1 MSKVLTIGEA
11 MGLLIA
17 EEMGPLEEVEHF
29 SRHVCGAELN
39 YAVGMARLGN
49 DVSYISKVGVDPF
62 GKCICNFLKANGIH
76 DDYVWTDDDHMTG
89 FQMKEK
95 VLEGDPTVANIRKH
109 TAFSHFRP
117 ADLSGIDWTGV
128 DHLHVTGI
136 PLALSESCRETIYTL
151 MMRAHGKG
159 VRISFDPNLRPML
172 WKSQEIMARVINDA
186 AQYADIVMPGLN
198 EGRILTGM
206 DNERDI
212 AGYYLQRGVQ
222 TVVIKMGGSHG
233 TYIRTA
239 DDQEYRVPS
248 YHVDHAVDTVGA
260 GDGFAVGFTSAILDG
275 LSLEDAARRGAA
287 PLGPW
292 PSRSPVITKDC
303 RRGNNWR
310 YSNRTHDVGCGIPT
324 SGPPFGTALT
334 CGPMGTLWPATC
346 VNDPCINPY
355 DWCKTTPL
363 IVNRTWPINVERA
376 PHVGAPTLR
385 PALMP
390 PASIRMIGAKRPH

>member
-206 DNERDI
+206 TMKEISPATTYSAAFRPSSSRW
-212 AGYYLQRGVQ
+212 AAA
-222 TVVIKMGGSHG
+222 MGPISARPM
-233 TYIRTA
+233 TRNTA
-239 DDQEYRVPS
+239 CRAITSTTPSILSAPVTALPSVSPVPS
-248 YHVDHAVDTVGA
+248 SMD
-260 GDGFAVGFTSAILDG
+260 
-275 LSLEDAARRGAA
+275 
-287 PLGPW
+287 
-292 PSRSPVITKDC
+292 
-303 RRGNNWR
+303 
-310 YSNRTHDVGCGIPT
+310 
-324 SGPPFGTALT
+324 
-334 CGPMGTLWPATC
+334 
-346 VNDPCINPY
+346 
-355 DWCKTTPL
+355 
-363 IVNRTWPINVERA
+363 
-376 PHVGAPTLR
+376 
-385 PALMP
+385 
-390 PASIRMIGAKRPH
+390 

>member
-95 VLEGDPTVANIRKH
+95 VREGDPTVANIRKH
-109 TAFSHFRP
+109 TAFSHFQP
-117 ADLSGIDWTGV
+117 ADISSIDWTGV

-198 EGRILTGM
+198 EGRILTG
-206 DNERDI
+206 
-212 AGYYLQRGVQ
+212 
-222 TVVIKMGGSHG
+222 
-233 TYIRTA
+233 
-239 DDQEYRVPS
+239 
-248 YHVDHAVDTVGA
+248 
-260 GDGFAVGFTSAILDG
+260 
-275 LSLEDAARRGAA
+275 
-287 PLGPW
+287 
-292 PSRSPVITKDC
+292 
-303 RRGNNWR
+303 
-310 YSNRTHDVGCGIPT
+310 
-324 SGPPFGTALT
+324 
-334 CGPMGTLWPATC
+334 
-346 VNDPCINPY
+346 
-355 DWCKTTPL
+355 
-363 IVNRTWPINVERA
+363 
-376 PHVGAPTLR
+376 
-385 PALMP
+385 
-390 PASIRMIGAKRPH
+390 

>member
-1 MSKVLTIGEA
+1 MDKPLHSDVTVYPYLVEEKMSKVLTIGEA

-17 EEMGPLEEVEHF
+17 EEIGPLEEVEHF

-248 YHVDHAVDTVGA
+248 YHVDHVVDTVGA
-260 GDGFAVGFTSAILDG
+260 GDGFAVGFTSAIQVAGDNEG
-275 LSLEDAARRGAA
+275 LPTRDQLEAFQQNA
-287 PLGPW
+287 
-292 PSRSPVITKDC
+292 
-303 RRGNNWR
+303 
-310 YSNRTHDVGCGIPT
+310 
-324 SGPPFGTALT
+324 
-334 CGPMGTLWPATC
+334 
-346 VNDPCINPY
+346 
-355 DWCKTTPL
+355 
-363 IVNRTWPINVERA
+363 
-376 PHVGAPTLR
+376 
-385 PALMP
+385 
-390 PASIRMIGAKRPH
+390 